1 MMGWRPRY
9 DCHCKISVLGRWR
22 YDRYCVMDVMVKI
35 SVLERRWS
43 ANLAATPSNVLEV
56 GISLEISGFLFKQV
70 LFFHLGNLIFMS
82 LTFNFKVTNQ
92 IVRNEKTTRI
102 QDSRK
107 LCEIKLLLVC
117 KSDQFTR
124 FDWFDQV
131 SSNDLRKTI
140 FSNRIV
146 GSFKQK
152 AFQSASKRRRNVFVP
167 FNVFWNVPWIFFK
180 TGGG

>member
-92 IVRNEKTTRI
+92 IVRNEKA
-102 QDSRK
+102 
-107 LCEIKLLLVC
+107 
-117 KSDQFTR
+117 TR
-124 FDWFDQV
+124 FQKTLRDKTLRFWWFVNLTNSPDLTDLTKWVQMILKKLHFQIELLEV
-131 SSNDLRKTI
+131 SNKKLSKVLLKGTAMFLFLLMSFEP
-140 FSNRIV
+140 FSE
-146 GSFKQK
+146 SF
-152 AFQSASKRRRNVFVP
+152 F
-167 FNVFWNVPWIFFK
+167 
-180 TGGG
+180 

>member
-1 MMGWRPRY
+1 
-9 DCHCKISVLGRWR
+9 
-22 YDRYCVMDVMVKI
+22 MDLMVKI
-35 SVLERRWS
+35 SVLERRRS

-107 LCEIKLLLVC
+107 LCEIKL
-117 KSDQFTR
+117 
-124 FDWFDQV
+124 
-131 SSNDLRKTI
+131 
-140 FSNRIV
+140 
-146 GSFKQK
+146 
-152 AFQSASKRRRNVFVP
+152 
-167 FNVFWNVPWIFFK
+167 
-180 TGGG
+180 